1 MVQPWI
7 NANFKSFR
15 VILVAEA
22 ARNARCGMW
31 PLRVAGAHHGIGR
44 HGKGSFQE
52 HCSRIRNRKHS
63 YCLKVEHCRYF
74 WYQKK
79 KLARKVVYGHGR
91 LQQKIKKQRV
101 WKSSNS
107 ADCLVGLHLRP
118 ILFRGQHR
126 EGFDQLR
133 QLAATSEDE
142 SCVLFALEARMAT
155 ESVRHNRLPLA
166 FSPPK

>member
-63 YCLKVEHCRYF
+63 YCLKIEYCRYF

-79 KLARKVVYGHGR
+79 NRARKVVYGHGR
-91 LQQKIKKQRV
+91 LQQKIKNKEFGKVLIQQTV
-101 WKSSNS
+101 LLGCIFDPSSS
-107 ADCLVGLHLRP
+107 VVSTW
-118 ILFRGQHR
+118 RGYR
-126 EGFDQLR
+126 EGFD
-133 QLAATSEDE
+133 E
-142 SCVLFALEARMAT
+142 SCVFLALEARMAT
-155 ESVRHNRLPLA
+155 ESVRHNISVTQSTKVILI
-166 FSPPK
+166 